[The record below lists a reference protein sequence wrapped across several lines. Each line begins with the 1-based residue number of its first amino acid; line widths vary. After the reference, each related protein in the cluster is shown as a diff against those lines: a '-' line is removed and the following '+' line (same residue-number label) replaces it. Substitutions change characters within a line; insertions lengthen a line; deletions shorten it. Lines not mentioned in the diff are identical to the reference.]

1 VHSADKRLVAI
12 LAVLFFGSMFGLGPV
27 LQYIDWLTI
36 AFAILGLLFT
46 IAVAVMVLAP
56 LVAKE

>member
-1 VHSADKRLVAI
+1 MHSADKRLIAI

-27 LQYIDWLTI
+27 LQNIQWLTI
-36 AFAILGLLFT
+36 AFAILGLLCA
-46 IAVAVMVLAP
+46 IAIMVMVLAP